1 MKNTSA
7 SSFGHQNSDN
17 MNINRHNYEEFFI
30 LYMDKELSSEDRRMV
45 EDFVQHHPDLK
56 EELELLMQY
65 KLVPDELVVFEN
77 KETLIK
83 GDAIINVANYEEYF
97 LSYIDDELTT
107 AQKAAVEKF
116 VADNPVAA
124 KELTLLQKSKLQP
137 EDIVFANKESLYR
150 SEEKIRRLPVKWL
163 RAAAAVLI
171 LALGLTTFLVLNKKS
186 ATEVGPIV
194 KTPGTE
200 QNNPVV
206 NTVEQPSKE
215 TLVADVNEKQDT
227 AVENL
232 KENNIIQQAVV
243 PTKKE
248 DAKNMAVTN
257 AIVTPKNL
265 PANQH
270 LIPSKKEEQALITAI
285 VPPVTNNNLPQ
296 PISNPNFSK
305 NDAANNAIA
314 NVNIPKEIKK
324 VEALT
329 NPIVTS
335 KSTQPLNY
343 SNASFIEE
351 ESQQNEKK
359 NKLRGFFRKITRTL
373 EKRTNIDATDDDG
386 KLLIAGLA
394 IKLK

>member
-1 MKNTSA
+1 
-7 SSFGHQNSDN
+7 

-150 SEEKIRRLPVKWL
+150 SEEKIRRLPVKWW

-171 LALGLTTFLVLNKKS
+171 LALGLTTFLVLKKKS
-186 ATEVGPIV
+186 STEIGPIV
-194 KTPGTE
+194 KTPGSE

-206 NTVEQPSKE
+206 NTVEQPPKE
-215 TLVADVNEKQDT
+215 TLVADVNEKQNPGV
-227 AVENL
+227 ANPE
-232 KENNIIQQAVV
+232 ESNNIQQAVA
-243 PTKKE
+243 PEKKS
-248 DAKNMAVTN
+248 AIKNMDVAN
-257 AIVTPKNL
+257 AILTPKNL
-265 PANQH
+265 PAKQH
-270 LIPSKKEEQALITAI
+270 LIPSKKDEQALITAI

-329 NPIVTS
+329 NPVVTT
-335 KSTQPLNY
+335 KSTQPSNY

-351 ESQQNEKK
+351 ESQQNDKK

>member
-1 MKNTSA
+1 M
-7 SSFGHQNSDN
+7 DN
-17 MNINRHNYEEFFI
+17 
-30 LYMDKELSSEDRRMV
+30 ELSSEDRRMV
-45 EDFVQHHPDLK
+45 EDFVQNHPDLK

-65 KLVPDELVVFEN
+65 KLVPDELIVFEN
-77 KETLIK
+77 KEALIK

-97 LSYIDDELTT
+97 LSYIDDELSTT
-107 AQKAAVEKF
+107 QRIAVEKF
-116 VADNPVAA
+116 VVNNPVAA
-124 KELTLLQKSKLQP
+124 KELMLLQKSKLQP
-137 EDIVFANKESLYR
+137 ETIVFANKESLYKR
-150 SEEKIRRLPVKWL
+150 EEKIRRLPVKWL

-171 LALGLTTFLVLNKKS
+171 LALGLTTFIVLNKKS
-186 ATEVGPIV
+186 ATEIGPIV

-200 QNNPVV
+200 QKDPVIKII
-206 NTVEQPSKE
+206 NQPSNE
-215 TLVADVNEKQDT
+215 AIVAEVNEKQNPG
-227 AVENL
+227 VENP
-232 KENNIIQQAVV
+232 KENNSIQQAVV
-243 PTKKE
+243 PMKKE
-248 DAKNMAVTN
+248 DAKSMAVTN
-257 AIVTPKNL
+257 AVVSPKNL
-265 PANQH
+265 PTNKS
-270 LIPSKKEEQALITAI
+270 LMPSKKEEQALIIADI
-285 VPPVTNNNLPQ
+285 NPVSNNNLPQ

-335 KSTQPLNY
+335 KSTQPSNY

-351 ESQQNEKK
+351 ESQQDDKK

>member
-1 MKNTSA
+1 
-7 SSFGHQNSDN
+7 

-30 LYMDKELSSEDRRMV
+30 LYMDNELSSEDRRMV

-150 SEEKIRRLPVKWL
+150 SEEKIRRLPVKWW

-171 LALGLTTFLVLNKKS
+171 LALGLTTFLVLKKKS
-186 ATEVGPIV
+186 STEIGPIV
-194 KTPGTE
+194 KTPGSE

-206 NTVEQPSKE
+206 NTVEQPPKE
-215 TLVADVNEKQDT
+215 TLVADVNEKQNPGV
-227 AVENL
+227 ANPE
-232 KENNIIQQAVV
+232 ESNNIQQAVA
-243 PTKKE
+243 PEKKS
-248 DAKNMAVTN
+248 AIKNMDVAN
-257 AIVTPKNL
+257 AILTPKNL
-265 PANQH
+265 PAKQH
-270 LIPSKKEEQALITAI
+270 LIPSKKDEQALITAI

-329 NPIVTS
+329 NPVVTT
-335 KSTQPLNY
+335 KSTQPSNY

>member
-1 MKNTSA
+1 
-7 SSFGHQNSDN
+7 

-30 LYMDKELSSEDRRMV
+30 LYMDNELGSEDRRMV
-45 EDFVQHHPDLK
+45 EDFVQNHPDLK

-65 KLVPDELVVFEN
+65 KLVPDELIVFEN
-77 KETLIK
+77 KEALIK

-97 LSYIDDELTT
+97 LSYIDDELSTT
-107 AQKAAVEKF
+107 QRIAVEKF
-116 VADNPVAA
+116 VVNNPVAA
-124 KELTLLQKSKLQP
+124 KELMLLQKSKLQP
-137 EDIVFANKESLYR
+137 ETIVFANKESLYKR
-150 SEEKIRRLPVKWL
+150 EEKIRRLPVKWL

-171 LALGLTTFLVLNKKS
+171 LALGLTTFIVLNKKS
-186 ATEVGPIV
+186 ATEIGPIV

-200 QNNPVV
+200 QKDPVIKII
-206 NTVEQPSKE
+206 NQPSNE
-215 TLVADVNEKQDT
+215 AIVAEVNEKQNPG
-227 AVENL
+227 VENP
-232 KENNIIQQAVV
+232 KENNSIQQAVV
-243 PTKKE
+243 PMKKE
-248 DAKNMAVTN
+248 DAKSMAVTN
-257 AIVTPKNL
+257 AVVSPKNL
-265 PANQH
+265 PTNKS
-270 LIPSKKEEQALITAI
+270 LMPSKKEEQALIIADI
-285 VPPVTNNNLPQ
+285 NPVSNNNLPQ

-335 KSTQPLNY
+335 KSTQPSNY

-351 ESQQNEKK
+351 ESQQDDKK

>member
-65 KLVPDELVVFEN
+65 KLVLDELVVFEN

-150 SEEKIRRLPVKWL
+150 REEKIRRLPVKWL

-329 NPIVTS
+329 NPVVTT
-335 KSTQPLNY
+335 KSTQPSNY

>member
-1 MKNTSA
+1 
-7 SSFGHQNSDN
+7 

-150 SEEKIRRLPVKWL
+150 SEEKIRRLPVKWW

-171 LALGLTTFLVLNKKS
+171 LALGLTTFLVLKKKS
-186 ATEVGPIV
+186 STEIGPIV
-194 KTPGTE
+194 KTPGSE

-206 NTVEQPSKE
+206 NTVEQPPKE
-215 TLVADVNEKQDT
+215 TLVADVNEKQNPGV
-227 AVENL
+227 ANPE
-232 KENNIIQQAVV
+232 ESNNIQQAVA
-243 PTKKE
+243 PEKKS
-248 DAKNMAVTN
+248 AIKNMDVAN
-257 AIVTPKNL
+257 AILTPKNL
-265 PANQH
+265 PAKQH
-270 LIPSKKEEQALITAI
+270 LIPSKKDEQALITAI

-329 NPIVTS
+329 NPVVTT
-335 KSTQPLNY
+335 KSTQPSNY

>member
-1 MKNTSA
+1 
-7 SSFGHQNSDN
+7 

-30 LYMDKELSSEDRRMV
+30 LYMDNELSSDDCRMV

-77 KETLIK
+77 KGALIK
-83 GDAIINVANYEEYF
+83 GDAIINVANCEEYF

-107 AQKAAVEKF
+107 AQRIAVEKF
-116 VADNPVAA
+116 VAANSTAA
-124 KELTLLQKSKLQP
+124 KELTILQKSKLQP
-137 EDIVFANKESLYR
+137 EAIVFANKESLYR
-150 SEEKIRRLPVKWL
+150 REEKIRRLPVGWL
-163 RAAAAVLI
+163 RLRQAFGDRGWRAAAAVLV

-186 ATEVGPIV
+186 STEIGPIV

-200 QNNPVV
+200 QKNPNSLVKPI
-206 NTVEQPSKE
+206 EQPSNE
-215 TLVADVNEKQDT
+215 AIVADVNEKQSP
-227 AVENL
+227 VFENP
-232 KENNIIQQAVV
+232 KENNSIQEAVALV
-243 PTKKE
+243 KKE
-248 DAKNMAVTN
+248 DAKNMAVKN
-257 AIVTPKNL
+257 AVVPPKNL
-265 PANQH
+265 PANKN
-270 LIPSKKEEQALITAI
+270 LIPSKKEEQALIIADI
-285 VPPVTNNNLPQ
+285 NPVSNNNLPQ

-329 NPIVTS
+329 NPVVTT
-335 KSTQPLNY
+335 KSTQPSNY

-373 EKRTNIDATDDDG
+373 EKRTNIEATDDDG

>member
-1 MKNTSA
+1 
-7 SSFGHQNSDN
+7 
-17 MNINRHNYEEFFI
+17 
-30 LYMDKELSSEDRRMV
+30 
-45 EDFVQHHPDLK
+45 
-56 EELELLMQY
+56 
-65 KLVPDELVVFEN
+65 
-77 KETLIK
+77 
-83 GDAIINVANYEEYF
+83 
-97 LSYIDDELTT
+97 
-107 AQKAAVEKF
+107 
-116 VADNPVAA
+116 
-124 KELTLLQKSKLQP
+124 
-137 EDIVFANKESLYR
+137 
-150 SEEKIRRLPVKWL
+150 
-163 RAAAAVLI
+163 
-171 LALGLTTFLVLNKKS
+171 
-186 ATEVGPIV
+186 

-206 NTVEQPSKE
+206 NTVEQPPKE
-215 TLVADVNEKQDT
+215 TLVADVNEKQNPGV
-227 AVENL
+227 ANPE
-232 KENNIIQQAVV
+232 ESNNIQQAVA
-243 PTKKE
+243 PEKKS
-248 DAKNMAVTN
+248 AIKNMDVAN
-257 AIVTPKNL
+257 AILTPKNL
-265 PANQH
+265 PAKQH
-270 LIPSKKEEQALITAI
+270 LIPSKKDEQALITAI

-329 NPIVTS
+329 NPVVTT
-335 KSTQPLNY
+335 KSTQPSNY

>member
-1 MKNTSA
+1 
-7 SSFGHQNSDN
+7 

-150 SEEKIRRLPVKWL
+150 REEKIRRLPVKWL

-329 NPIVTS
+329 NPVVTT
-335 KSTQPLNY
+335 KSTQPSNY

>member
-1 MKNTSA
+1 
-7 SSFGHQNSDN
+7 

-124 KELTLLQKSKLQP
+124 KELMLLQKSKLQP
-137 EDIVFANKESLYR
+137 ETIVFANKESLYK
-150 SEEKIRRLPVKWL
+150 SEEKIRRLPVKWW

-171 LALGLTTFLVLNKKS
+171 LALGLTTFLVLKKKS
-186 ATEVGPIV
+186 STEIGPIV
-194 KTPGTE
+194 KTPGSE

-206 NTVEQPSKE
+206 NTVEQPPKE
-215 TLVADVNEKQDT
+215 TLVADVNEKQNPGV
-227 AVENL
+227 ANPE
-232 KENNIIQQAVV
+232 ESNNIQQAVA
-243 PTKKE
+243 PEKKS
-248 DAKNMAVTN
+248 AIKNMDVAN
-257 AIVTPKNL
+257 AILTPKNL
-265 PANQH
+265 PAKQH
-270 LIPSKKEEQALITAI
+270 LIPSKKDEQALITAI

-329 NPIVTS
+329 NPVVTT
-335 KSTQPLNY
+335 KSTQPSNY

>member
-1 MKNTSA
+1 
-7 SSFGHQNSDN
+7 

-30 LYMDKELSSEDRRMV
+30 LYMDNELSSDDRRMV

-107 AQKAAVEKF
+107 AQRIAVEKF
-116 VADNPVAA
+116 VASNPTAA

-137 EDIVFANKESLYR
+137 EAIVFANKESLYR
-150 SEEKIRRLPVKWL
+150 REEKVRRLPVKWW
-163 RAAAAVLI
+163 RAAAAIFI

-186 ATEVGPIV
+186 STEIGPIV

-200 QNNPVV
+200 QKDPVIK
-206 NTVEQPSKE
+206 TIDQPSNE
-215 TLVADVNEKQDT
+215 AIIADVNEKQSPV
-227 AVENL
+227 VESP
-232 KENNIIQQAVV
+232 KENNSIQQAVA
-243 PTKKE
+243 PMKKE
-248 DAKNMAVTN
+248 DAKNMAVIN
-257 AIVTPKNL
+257 PKNL
-265 PANQH
+265 PANKN

-296 PISNPNFSK
+296 PIYNPNVTK
-305 NDAANNAIA
+305 NDAANNTIA
-314 NVNIPKEIKK
+314 NVNVPKEINK

-329 NPIVTS
+329 NPVVTT
-335 KSTQPLNY
+335 KSAQPSNY

-351 ESQQNEKK
+351 ESQQDDKK
-359 NKLRGFFRKITRTL
+359 NKLRGFFRKITRTF

>member
-1 MKNTSA
+1 
-7 SSFGHQNSDN
+7 

-30 LYMDKELSSEDRRMV
+30 LYMDNELSSEDRRMV
-45 EDFVQHHPDLK
+45 EDFVQNHPDLK

-65 KLVPDELVVFEN
+65 KLVPDELIVFEN
-77 KETLIK
+77 KEALIK

-97 LSYIDDELTT
+97 LSYIDDELSTT
-107 AQKAAVEKF
+107 QRIAVEKF
-116 VADNPVAA
+116 VVNNPVAA
-124 KELTLLQKSKLQP
+124 KELMLLQKSKLQP
-137 EDIVFANKESLYR
+137 ETIVFANKESLYKR
-150 SEEKIRRLPVKWL
+150 EEKIRRLPVKWL

-171 LALGLTTFLVLNKKS
+171 LALGLTTFIVLNKKS
-186 ATEVGPIV
+186 ATEIGPIV

-200 QNNPVV
+200 QKDPVIKII
-206 NTVEQPSKE
+206 NQPSNE
-215 TLVADVNEKQDT
+215 AIVAEVNEKQNPG
-227 AVENL
+227 VENP
-232 KENNIIQQAVV
+232 KENNSIQQAVV
-243 PTKKE
+243 PMKKE
-248 DAKNMAVTN
+248 DAKSMAVTN
-257 AIVTPKNL
+257 AVVSPKNL
-265 PANQH
+265 PTNKS
-270 LIPSKKEEQALITAI
+270 LMPSKKEEQALIIADI
-285 VPPVTNNNLPQ
+285 NPVSNNNLPQ

-335 KSTQPLNY
+335 KSTQPSNY

-351 ESQQNEKK
+351 ESQQDDKK